1 MMMMIRPHRRRI
13 RIVQSYLL
21 GSANMHPHLI
31 VDCLGPHKSA
41 PRQHSIGF
49 TTARLSLPHYDQFN
63 VFARCRQ
70 CALSSETSLPG
81 APRVHTPSDI
91 STRSSRHII
100 PFTLQSAGRSPPK
113 LALLWGRSAT
123 EIHIPK
129 QYLDRFIRFCRAP
142 GRNQQINRPRKHA
155 TFVAIVR
162 ILQCLSY

>member
-1 MMMMIRPHRRRI
+1 M
-13 RIVQSYLL
+13 
-21 GSANMHPHLI
+21 
-31 VDCLGPHKSA
+31 DCLGPHKSA

-100 PFTLQSAGRSPPK
+100 PFTLQSAGRSPPNWPFSGEDP
-113 LALLWGRSAT
+113 LLHRWYLGPT
-123 EIHIPK
+123 EVHIPK

-155 TFVAIVR
+155 TFLAIVR